1 MAWNI
6 SQDDYNVLK
15 QNNITKYI
23 RLEILD
29 FEYKVVDEIS
39 GNLISMSVN
48 IDAESDLRRS
58 CSCTLVVNDSSFNV
72 EAGSKIWLDRYIRPY
87 VGYVNNW
94 TGQTQWYNQGIY
106 LINAPS
112 WQYDA
117 QTHALS
123 FAGLDLASKLTG
135 MRNGYLEGIP
145 TSIPANSNV
154 RQAMIALLEL
164 GGFTKYLI
172 SECMD
177 VDGNVVNV
185 PNEIEIPQGGTIWD
199 GISQLRDIIPRYEAF
214 FDINGTFIYQP
225 IPTGSGSPTL
235 VDDDLLGRLVISEQ
249 VNNNFED
256 VKNVV
261 EVYGQSLS
269 DSLVAYVGESTWDE
283 TKGVLYVDYSSSSY
297 SGGEPSKG
305 SLYGFFSPPVDI
317 DANEI
322 TLNLSWKGGGGSE
335 SMLIEYGHNW
345 LYQYRVKH
353 LDANTA
359 YVLREK
365 QLYSTMQPSAIAKD
379 TNPDSPFYVDGPVGP
394 IRIVLYGGE
403 YDNITSDALAKE
415 RANYELW
422 KRTRL
427 QDSITLTAIPNP
439 WLDVNVLISHATRG
453 GLTANQYIIKRV
465 STDYGDGGA
474 QTINAIT
481 YYPLY
486 PDI

>member
-225 IPTGSGSPTL
+225 IPTGSGSPVL

-249 VNNNFED
+249 VDNNFED

-261 EVYGQSLS
+261 EVYGQSV
-269 DSLVAYVGESTWDE
+269 DVYQYATDVVWNEE
-283 TKGVLYVDYSSSSY
+283 TKAIRFNARAKLDNGILTGLTTPDADMNAPDGIGLWFVVSPSQTSVKLLDYHTGKRVTHLEPNTSYVLYGTY
-297 SGGEPSKG
+297 
-305 SLYGFFSPPVDI
+305 
-317 DANEI
+317 
-322 TLNLSWKGGGGSE
+322 
-335 SMLIEYGHNW
+335 
-345 LYQYRVKH
+345 
-353 LDANTA
+353 
-359 YVLREK
+359 
-365 QLYSTMQPSAIAKD
+365 LYSTLQPSAIAKD

-465 STDYGDGGA
+465 STDYGDGGT

>member
-1 MAWNI
+1 MALNI

-23 RLEILD
+23 RLELLD

-117 QTHALS
+117 QTHELS

-225 IPTGSGSPTL
+225 IPTGSGSPVL

-249 VNNNFED
+249 IDNNFED

-269 DSLVAYVGESTWDE
+269 DSLVAYVGESTWDAS
-283 TKGVLYVDYSSSSY
+283 TKTLLVDYSAVWA
-297 SGGEPSKG
+297 GVEPSSG
-305 SLYGFFSPPVDI
+305 SLYGFFSPATNI
-317 DANEI
+317 DSDQI
-322 TLNLSWKGGGGSE
+322 NL
-335 SMLIEYGHNW
+335 
-345 LYQYRVKH
+345 
-353 LDANTA
+353 
-359 YVLREK
+359 
-365 QLYSTMQPSAIAKD
+365 
-379 TNPDSPFYVDGPVGP
+379 
-394 IRIVLYGGE
+394 
-403 YDNITSDALAKE
+403 
-415 RANYELW
+415 
-422 KRTRL
+422 RL
-427 QDSITLTAIPNP
+427 K
-439 WLDVNVLISHATRG
+439 WGRG
-453 GLTANQYIIKRV
+453 G
-465 STDYGDGGA
+465 
-474 QTINAIT
+474 
-481 YYPLY
+481 
-486 PDI
+486 

>member
-39 GNLISMSVN
+39 GNLVSMSVN

-117 QTHALS
+117 QTNALS

-154 RQAMIALLEL
+154 RQVMIALLEL

-225 IPTGSGSPTL
+225 IPTGSGSPVL
-235 VDDDLLGRLVISEQ
+235 VDDDLLGRLAISEQ

-269 DSLVAYVGESTWDE
+269 DNLVAYVGESTWDAS
-283 TKGVLYVDYSSSSY
+283 TKTLLVDYSAVWAGS
-297 SGGEPSKG
+297 EPSSG
-305 SLYGFFSPPVDI
+305 SLYGFFSPAKNI
-317 DANEI
+317 DSDQI
-322 TLNLSWKGGGGSE
+322 NLQLKWGRGGST
-335 SMLIEYGHNW
+335 STLIEYGHNW
-345 LYQYRVKH
+345 SALYKVKH

-359 YVLREK
+359 YVLLER
-365 QLYSTMQPSAIAKD
+365 QLYSTLQPSAIAKD
-379 TNPDSPFYVDGPVGP
+379 TNPDSPFYVNGTVGP

-403 YDNITSDALAKE
+403 YDNITSDALAQE

-439 WLDVNVLISHATRG
+439 WLDVNILISHATRG
-453 GLTANQYIIKRV
+453 GLTANQYIIKSI
-465 STDYGDGGA
+465 STDYGDGGT

>member
-39 GNLISMSVN
+39 GNLVSMSVN

-117 QTHALS
+117 QTNALS

-154 RQAMIALLEL
+154 RQVMIALLEL

-225 IPTGSGSPTL
+225 IPTGSGSPVL

-261 EVYGQSLS
+261 EVYGQSLDVS
-269 DSLVAYVGESTWDE
+269 QYATDVTWDSPSIKFTVGSDLTNATLTGLTTPDVAMDVASGIHLYYVISPSQYSVVLRDYHTGKVVTHLE
-283 TKGVLYVDYSSSSY
+283 PNTSYVLY
-297 SGGEPSKG
+297 GK
-305 SLYGFFSPPVDI
+305 
-317 DANEI
+317 
-322 TLNLSWKGGGGSE
+322 K
-335 SMLIEYGHNW
+335 
-345 LYQYRVKH
+345 
-353 LDANTA
+353 
-359 YVLREK
+359 
-365 QLYSTMQPSAIAKD
+365 LYSTLQPSAIAKD
-379 TNPDSPFYVDGPVGP
+379 TNPDSPFYVNGTVGP

-403 YDNITSDALAKE
+403 YDNITSDALAQE

-453 GLTANQYIIKRV
+453 GLTANQYIIKSI
-465 STDYGDGGA
+465 STDYGDGGT

>member
-6 SQDDYNVLK
+6 GQDDYNVLK
-15 QNNITKYI
+15 QSNITKYI
-23 RLEILD
+23 RLELLD
-29 FEYKVVDEIS
+29 FEYKVADEVS
-39 GNLISMSVN
+39 GNLVAMSVN
-48 IDAESDLRRS
+48 IDADSDLRRS
-58 CSCTLVVNDSSFNV
+58 CSCTLAVNDSSFDV

-87 VGYVNNW
+87 VGYVNNI
-94 TGQTQWYNQGIY
+94 TGKTQWYNQGIY

-117 QTHALS
+117 QTNALS

-135 MRNGYLEGIP
+135 IRNGYLEGIP
-145 TSIPANSNV
+145 TSIPAGSNV
-154 RQAMIALLEL
+154 RDAIIALLEL

-172 SECMD
+172 SQCMD
-177 VDGNVVNV
+177 ADGNIIAV
-185 PNEIEIPQGGTIWD
+185 PNDIEIPQGGTIWD
-199 GISQLRDIIPRYEAF
+199 GISQLRDIMPRYEAF
-214 FDINGTFIYQP
+214 FDIDGTFVYQP

-261 EVYGQSLS
+261 EVYGRSLDVS
-269 DSLVAYVGESTWDE
+269 QYATDVTWDSPNIKFKVSSNLAGTTLTGLTTPDASMDVVAGIGLWYVVSPSQYS
-283 TKGVLYVDYSSSSY
+283 TKLMDYY
-297 SGGEPSKG
+297 TGKVVTHLEP
-305 SLYGFFSPPVDI
+305 
-317 DANEI
+317 
-322 TLNLSWKGGGGSE
+322 
-335 SMLIEYGHNW
+335 
-345 LYQYRVKH
+345 
-353 LDANTA
+353 NTS
-359 YVLREK
+359 YVLLGAK
-365 QLYSTMQPSAIAKD
+365 LYSTLQPSAIAKD

-403 YDNITSDALAKE
+403 FDNITSDALAKE

-427 QDSITLTAIPNP
+427 RDSITLTAIPNP
-439 WLDVNVLISHATRG
+439 WLDVNILISYAAKG
-453 GLTANQYIIKRV
+453 GLFDTRYIIKSI
-465 STDYGDGGA
+465 STDYGDGGT

>member
-6 SQDDYNVLK
+6 VQDDYNVLK
-15 QNNITKYI
+15 QNNITKYV
-23 RLEILD
+23 RLELLD

-58 CSCTLVVNDSSFNV
+58 CSCTLVVNDSSFEV
-72 EAGSKIWLDRYIRPY
+72 ETGSKIWLDRYIRPY

-117 QTHALS
+117 QTNELS

-135 MRNGYLEGIP
+135 LRNGYLEGVP
-145 TSIPANSNV
+145 TSIPAGSNV
-154 RQAMIALLEL
+154 RQVMIALLEL

-177 VDGNVVNV
+177 VDGSVIDV

-214 FDINGTFIYQP
+214 FDINGTFVYQP

-235 VDDDLLGRLVISEQ
+235 VDDDLLERLVISEQ
-249 VNNNFED
+249 IDNNFED

-269 DSLVAYVGESTWDE
+269 DSLVAYVSESTWNDE
-283 TKGVLYVDYSSSSY
+283 TNVLTVDYSSIIT
-297 SGGEPSKG
+297 GGEPSED
-305 SLYGFFSPPVDI
+305 SLYGFYSPPFDI
-317 DANEI
+317 DEDYQINIKLVWGRAGSTS
-322 TLNLSWKGGGGSE
+322 TLMRYGESGVQSWVHHLS
-335 SMLIEYGHNW
+335 
-345 LYQYRVKH
+345 
-353 LDANTA
+353 ANTA
-359 YVLREK
+359 YVLRNHR
-365 QLYSTMQPSAIAKD
+365 LYSTLQPSAIAKD
-379 TNPDSPFYVDGPVGP
+379 TNPDSPFYIDGTVGP

-403 YDNITSDALAKE
+403 YDNITSDALAQE

-439 WLDVNVLISHATRG
+439 WLDVNILISHAVKG
-453 GLTANQYIIKRV
+453 GLTANQYIIKSI
-465 STDYGDGGA
+465 STDYGDGGT

>member
-6 SQDDYNVLK
+6 GQDDYNVLK
-15 QNNITKYI
+15 QSNITKYI
-23 RLEILD
+23 RLELLD

-39 GNLISMSVN
+39 GNLVSMSVN
-48 IDAESDLRRS
+48 VDADSDLRRS
-58 CSCTLVVNDSSFNV
+58 CSCTLVVNDGSFDV
-72 EAGSKIWLDRYIRPY
+72 AAGSKIWLDRYIRPY
-87 VGYVNNW
+87 IGYVNNW
-94 TGQTQWYNQGIY
+94 TGKTQWYNQGIY

-117 QTHALS
+117 QTNALS

-145 TSIPANSNV
+145 TSIPAGSNV

-164 GGFTKYLI
+164 GGFTKYLV

-177 VDGNVVNV
+177 VDGNIINV
-185 PNEIEIPQGGTIWD
+185 PNDIEIPQGGTIWD

-214 FDINGTFIYQP
+214 FDINGIFVYQP

-261 EVYGQSLS
+261 EVYGQSLDVS
-269 DSLVAYVGESTWDE
+269 QYATDVTWDSPNIKFKVGSDLTSTTLTGLTTPNAAMDVASGILLYYSVSPSQYSVGLTDYHTGKAVTHLE
-283 TKGVLYVDYSSSSY
+283 PNTSYVLY
-297 SGGEPSKG
+297 GQK
-305 SLYGFFSPPVDI
+305 
-317 DANEI
+317 
-322 TLNLSWKGGGGSE
+322 
-335 SMLIEYGHNW
+335 
-345 LYQYRVKH
+345 
-353 LDANTA
+353 
-359 YVLREK
+359 
-365 QLYSTMQPSAIAKD
+365 LYSTLQPSAMAKD

-403 YDNITSDALAKE
+403 FDNITSDALAQE

-439 WLDVNVLISHATRG
+439 WLDVNILIGHAAKG
-453 GLTANQYIIKRV
+453 GKLTGRYIIK
-465 STDYGDGGA
+465 SINTDYGDGGT

>member
-6 SQDDYNVLK
+6 GQDDYNVLK
-15 QNNITKYI
+15 QSNITKYV
-23 RLEILD
+23 RLELLD

-39 GNLISMSVN
+39 GNLVSMSVN
-48 IDAESDLRRS
+48 VDADSDLRRS
-58 CSCTLVVNDSSFNV
+58 CTCTLVVKDGSFDV
-72 EAGSKIWLDRYIRPY
+72 AAGSKIWLDRYIRPY
-87 VGYVNNW
+87 IGYVNNW
-94 TGQTQWYNQGIY
+94 TGKTQWYNQGIY

-117 QTHALS
+117 QTNALS

-145 TSIPANSNV
+145 TSIPAGSNV

-164 GGFTKYLI
+164 GGFTKYLV

-177 VDGNVVNV
+177 VDGNIINV

-199 GISQLRDIIPRYEAF
+199 GISQLRDIMPRYEAF
-214 FDINGTFIYQP
+214 FDTNGTFVYQP

-235 VDDDLLGRLVISEQ
+235 VDDDLLGRLVISEH

-261 EVYGQSLS
+261 EVYGQSLDVS
-269 DSLVAYVGESTWDE
+269 QYATDVTWDSPDIKFKVGSDLTNTTLTGLTTPDAAMDVASGIRLYYSVSPSQYSVGLTDYHTGE
-283 TKGVLYVDYSSSSY
+283 VVTHLEPNTSYVLY
-297 SGGEPSKG
+297 GQK
-305 SLYGFFSPPVDI
+305 
-317 DANEI
+317 
-322 TLNLSWKGGGGSE
+322 
-335 SMLIEYGHNW
+335 
-345 LYQYRVKH
+345 
-353 LDANTA
+353 
-359 YVLREK
+359 
-365 QLYSTMQPSAIAKD
+365 LYSTLQPSAIAKD

-439 WLDVNVLISHATRG
+439 WLDVNILIGHAAKG
-453 GLTANQYIIKRV
+453 GKLAGRYIIK
-465 STDYGDGGA
+465 SINTDYGDGGT

-486 PDI
+486 PNI

>member
-23 RLEILD
+23 RLEMLD

-145 TSIPANSNV
+145 TSIPSNSNV

-235 VDDDLLGRLVISEQ
+235 VDDDLLGRLVIREQ

-261 EVYGQSLS
+261 EVYGQSLDVS
-269 DSLVAYVGESTWDE
+269 QYATDVTWDSPNIKFKVGSDLTNTTLTGLTTPDAAMDVASGIHLYYIISPSQYSVRLTDYHTGKAVTHLE
-283 TKGVLYVDYSSSSY
+283 PNTSYVLY
-297 SGGEPSKG
+297 G
-305 SLYGFFSPPVDI
+305 
-317 DANEI
+317 
-322 TLNLSWKGGGGSE
+322 T
-335 SMLIEYGHNW
+335 
-345 LYQYRVKH
+345 
-353 LDANTA
+353 
-359 YVLREK
+359 
-365 QLYSTMQPSAIAKD
+365 QLYSTLQPSAIAKD

-439 WLDVNVLISHATRG
+439 WLDVNILISHATRG

-465 STDYGDGGA
+465 STDYGDGGT

>member
-23 RLEILD
+23 RLEMLD

-58 CSCTLVVNDSSFNV
+58 CLCTLVVNDSSFNV
-72 EAGSKIWLDRYIRPY
+72 GAGSKIWLDRYIRPY

-117 QTHALS
+117 QTHELS

-154 RQAMIALLEL
+154 RQVMIALLEL

-249 VNNNFED
+249 IDNNFEN

-269 DSLVAYVGESTWDE
+269 DSLVAYVGESTWDAS
-283 TKGVLYVDYSSSSY
+283 TKTLLVDYSAVWAGS
-297 SGGEPSKG
+297 EPSSG
-305 SLYGFFSPPVDI
+305 SLYGFFSPATNI
-317 DANEI
+317 DSDQI
-322 TLNLSWKGGGGSE
+322 NLQLKWGRGASTST
-335 SMLIEYGHNW
+335 LIEYGHNW
-345 LYQYRVKH
+345 SALYKVKH
-353 LDANTA
+353 LDANTV
-359 YVLREK
+359 YVLLER
-365 QLYSTMQPSAIAKD
+365 QLYSTLQPSAIAKD
-379 TNPDSPFYVDGPVGP
+379 TNPDSPFYVNGTVGP

-439 WLDVNVLISHATRG
+439 WLDVNILISHATRG
-453 GLTANQYIIKRV
+453 GLTANQYIIKSI
-465 STDYGDGGA
+465 STDYGDGGT

>member
-6 SQDDYNVLK
+6 GQDDYNVLK
-15 QNNITKYI
+15 QSNITKYI
-23 RLEILD
+23 RLELLD

-39 GNLISMSVN
+39 GNLVSMSVN
-48 IDAESDLRRS
+48 VDAESDLRRS
-58 CSCTLVVNDSSFNV
+58 CSCTLVVNDGSFDV
-72 EAGSKIWLDRYIRPY
+72 AAGSKIWLDRYIRPY
-87 VGYVNNW
+87 IGYVNNW
-94 TGQTQWYNQGIY
+94 TGKTQWYNQGIY

-117 QTHALS
+117 QTNALS

-145 TSIPANSNV
+145 TSIPAGSNV

-164 GGFTKYLI
+164 GGFTKYLV

-177 VDGNVVNV
+177 VDGNIINV

-199 GISQLRDIIPRYEAF
+199 GISQLRDIMPRYEAF
-214 FDINGTFIYQP
+214 FDTNGTFVYQP

-261 EVYGQSLS
+261 EVYGSASLDNPTIS
-269 DSLVAYVGESTWDE
+269 QVATNVTW
-283 TKGVLYVDYSSSSY
+283 TSSSHLLSAELDSNP
-297 SGGEPSKG
+297 SGQYITVLTTDEEIVASPTTNKISFRFLQKGTTATWASGYIMDANGQFPSSLKPLTNYIFHG
-305 SLYGFFSPPVDI
+305 SSLYG
-317 DANEI
+317 
-322 TLNLSWKGGGGSE
+322 
-335 SMLIEYGHNW
+335 EYR
-345 LYQYRVKH
+345 Y
-353 LDANTA
+353 
-359 YVLREK
+359 
-365 QLYSTMQPSAIAKD
+365 QPSAIAKD

-403 YDNITSDALAKE
+403 FDNITSDALAQE

-439 WLDVNVLISHATRG
+439 WLDVNILIGHAAKG
-453 GLTANQYIIKRV
+453 GKLTGRYIIKSI
-465 STDYGDGGA
+465 STDYGDGGT

>member
-6 SQDDYNVLK
+6 GQDDYNVLK
-15 QNNITKYI
+15 QSNITKYI
-23 RLEILD
+23 RLELLD
-29 FEYKVVDEIS
+29 FEYKVVDEVS
-39 GNLISMSVN
+39 GNLVAMSVN
-48 IDAESDLRRS
+48 IDADSDLRRS
-58 CSCTLVVNDSSFNV
+58 CSCTLAVNDSSFDV

-87 VGYVNNW
+87 VGYVNNI
-94 TGQTQWYNQGIY
+94 TGKTQWYNQGIY

-117 QTHALS
+117 QTNALS

-135 MRNGYLEGIP
+135 IRNGYLEGIP
-145 TSIPANSNV
+145 TSIPAGSNV
-154 RQAMIALLEL
+154 RVAIIALLEL

-172 SECMD
+172 SQCMD
-177 VDGNVVNV
+177 ADGNIIAV
-185 PNEIEIPQGGTIWD
+185 PNDIEIPQGGTIWD
-199 GISQLRDIIPRYEAF
+199 GISQLRDIMPRYEAF
-214 FDINGTFIYQP
+214 FDIDGTFVYQP

-235 VDDDLLGRLVISEQ
+235 VDDDLLGRMVISEQ

-261 EVYGQSLS
+261 EVYGQSLG
-269 DSLVAYVGESTWDE
+269 DSLVAYVGESTWNAS
-283 TKGVLYVDYSSSSY
+283 TKTLLVDYSA
-297 SGGEPSKG
+297 GWKEPPSE
-305 SLYGFFSPPVDI
+305 SMYGFFSPATNI
-317 DANEI
+317 DSDQINLQ
-322 TLNLSWKGGGGSE
+322 LNWTNGS
-335 SMLIEYGHNW
+335 STSTLIEYGHDW
-345 LYQYRVKH
+345 SAFYKVKH

-359 YVLREK
+359 YILLDR

-379 TNPDSPFYVDGPVGP
+379 MNPDSPFYVDGPVGP

-403 YDNITSDALAKE
+403 FDNITSDALAQE

-439 WLDVNVLISHATRG
+439 WLDVNILISHAAKG
-453 GLTANQYIIKRV
+453 GLFDTRYIIKSI
-465 STDYGDGGA
+465 STDYGDGGT

>member
-6 SQDDYNVLK
+6 NQDDYNVLK

-23 RLEILD
+23 RLEMLD

-87 VGYVNNW
+87 VGYVNNL

-112 WQYDA
+112 WKYDA
-117 QTHALS
+117 QTHELS
-123 FAGLDLASKLTG
+123 FAGLDLTSKLTG
-135 MRNGYLEGIP
+135 LRNGYLEGIP

-154 RQAMIALLEL
+154 RQVMIALLEL

-225 IPTGSGSPTL
+225 IPTGSGSPVL

-249 VNNNFED
+249 IDNNFED

-269 DSLVAYVGESTWDE
+269 DSLVAYVGESTWDAS
-283 TKGVLYVDYSSSSY
+283 TKTLLVDYSAVWA
-297 SGGEPSKG
+297 GVEPSSG
-305 SLYGFFSPPVDI
+305 SLYGFFSPATNI
-317 DANEI
+317 DSDQI
-322 TLNLSWKGGGGSE
+322 NLQLKWGKGGST
-335 SMLIEYGHNW
+335 STLIEYGYNW
-345 LYQYRVKH
+345 SSLYKVKH

-359 YVLREK
+359 YVLLDR

-379 TNPDSPFYVDGPVGP
+379 TNPDSPFYVNGTVGP

-403 YDNITSDALAKE
+403 YDNITSDALAQE

-427 QDSITLTAIPNP
+427 QDSITLITIPNP
-439 WLDVNVLISHATRG
+439 WLDVNILISHATRG
-453 GLTANQYIIKRV
+453 GLTANQYMIKSI
-465 STDYGDGGA
+465 STDYGDGGT

-486 PDI
+486 PDV

>member
-6 SQDDYNVLK
+6 GQDDYNVLK
-15 QNNITKYI
+15 QSNITKYI
-23 RLEILD
+23 RLELLD
-29 FEYKVVDEIS
+29 FEYKVVDEVS
-39 GNLISMSVN
+39 GNLVAMAVN
-48 IDAESDLRRS
+48 INADSDLRRS
-58 CSCTLVVNDSSFNV
+58 CSCTLAINDSSFDV

-87 VGYVNNW
+87 VGYVNNI
-94 TGQTQWYNQGIY
+94 TGKTQWYNQGIY

-117 QTHALS
+117 QTNALS

-135 MRNGYLEGIP
+135 IRNGYLEGIP
-145 TSIPANSNV
+145 TSISAGSNV
-154 RQAMIALLEL
+154 RDAIIALLEL
-164 GGFTKYLI
+164 GGFTKYLV

-177 VDGNVVNV
+177 VDGNIINV
-185 PNEIEIPQGGTIWD
+185 PNDIEIPQGGTIWD

-214 FDINGTFIYQP
+214 FDINGTFVYQP

-261 EVYGQSLS
+261 EVYGQSLDVS
-269 DSLVAYVGESTWDE
+269 QYATDVTWDSPNIKFKVSSNLVG
-283 TKGVLYVDYSSSSY
+283 TTLTGLTTPDASMDVTSGIGLWYVVSPSQYSVKLTDYHT
-297 SGGEPSKG
+297 GKVVTHLEP
-305 SLYGFFSPPVDI
+305 
-317 DANEI
+317 
-322 TLNLSWKGGGGSE
+322 
-335 SMLIEYGHNW
+335 
-345 LYQYRVKH
+345 
-353 LDANTA
+353 NTS
-359 YVLREK
+359 YVLLGA
-365 QLYSTMQPSAIAKD
+365 QLYSPLQPSAIAKD

-403 YDNITSDALAKE
+403 FDNITSDALAKE

-439 WLDVNVLISHATRG
+439 WLDVNILIGHAAKG
-453 GLTANQYIIKRV
+453 GKLTGRYIIK
-465 STDYGDGGA
+465 SINTDYGDGGT

>member
-6 SQDDYNVLK
+6 GQDDYNVLK
-15 QNNITKYI
+15 QSNITKYI
-23 RLEILD
+23 RLELLD
-29 FEYKVVDEIS
+29 FEYKVVDEVS
-39 GNLISMSVN
+39 GNLVAMSVN
-48 IDAESDLRRS
+48 IDADSDLRRS
-58 CSCTLVVNDSSFNV
+58 CSCTLAVNDSSFDV

-87 VGYVNNW
+87 VGYVNNI
-94 TGQTQWYNQGIY
+94 TGKTQWYNQGIY

-117 QTHALS
+117 QTNALS

-145 TSIPANSNV
+145 TSIPAGSNV

-164 GGFTKYLI
+164 GGFTKYLV

-177 VDGNVVNV
+177 VDGNIIDV
-185 PNEIEIPQGGTIWD
+185 PNEIEIPQGGTVWD
-199 GISQLRDIIPRYEAF
+199 GISQLRDIMPRYEAF
-214 FDINGTFIYQP
+214 FDINGTFVYQP

-261 EVYGQSLS
+261 EVYGSASLDNPTIS
-269 DSLVAYVGESTWDE
+269 QVATNVAWTSSSHLLSAELDSNPSGQYITVLTPDAEIVASPTTNKISFRFLKTGDTTTWASGYIMD
-283 TKGVLYVDYSSSSY
+283 TKGQFPSSLKPLTNY
-297 SGGEPSKG
+297 IFYG
-305 SLYGFFSPPVDI
+305 STLYG
-317 DANEI
+317 
-322 TLNLSWKGGGGSE
+322 
-335 SMLIEYGHNW
+335 EYRSQS
-345 LYQYRVKH
+345 Y
-353 LDANTA
+353 
-359 YVLREK
+359 
-365 QLYSTMQPSAIAKD
+365 AIAKD

-403 YDNITSDALAKE
+403 FDNITSDALAQE

-439 WLDVNVLISHATRG
+439 WLDVNILISHAAKG
-453 GLTANQYIIKRV
+453 GLLDTRYIIK
-465 STDYGDGGA
+465 SINTDYGDGGT

>member
-1 MAWNI
+1 MALNI

-117 QTHALS
+117 QTHELS

-199 GISQLRDIIPRYEAF
+199 GISQLRDIIPRYEVF

-225 IPTGSGSPTL
+225 IPTGSGSPVL

-249 VNNNFED
+249 IDNNFED

-269 DSLVAYVGESTWDE
+269 DSLVAYVGESTWDAS
-283 TKGVLYVDYSSSSY
+283 TKTLLVDYSAVWAGS
-297 SGGEPSKG
+297 EPAPG
-305 SLYGFFSPPVDI
+305 SLYGFFSPATNI
-317 DANEI
+317 DSDQI
-322 TLNLSWKGGGGSE
+322 NLQLKWGRGS
-335 SMLIEYGHNW
+335 STSTLIEYGHNW
-345 LYQYRVKH
+345 SALYKVKH

-359 YVLREK
+359 YVLLER
-365 QLYSTMQPSAIAKD
+365 QLYSTLQPSAIAKD
-379 TNPDSPFYVDGPVGP
+379 TNPDSPFYVNGTVGP

-465 STDYGDGGA
+465 STDYGDGGT

>member
-6 SQDDYNVLK
+6 GQDDYNVLK
-15 QNNITKYI
+15 QSNITKYI
-23 RLEILD
+23 RLELLD

-39 GNLISMSVN
+39 GNLVSMSVN
-48 IDAESDLRRS
+48 VDADSDLRRS
-58 CSCTLVVNDSSFNV
+58 CSCTLVVKDGSFDV
-72 EAGSKIWLDRYIRPY
+72 AAGSKIWLDRYIRPY
-87 VGYVNNW
+87 IGYVNNW
-94 TGQTQWYNQGIY
+94 TGKTQWYNQGIY

-117 QTHALS
+117 QTNALS

-145 TSIPANSNV
+145 TSIPAGSNV

-164 GGFTKYLI
+164 GGFTKYLV

-177 VDGNVVNV
+177 VDGNIINV

-199 GISQLRDIIPRYEAF
+199 GISQLRDIMPRYEAF
-214 FDINGTFIYQP
+214 FDTNGTFVYQP

-261 EVYGQSLS
+261 EVYGQSLDVS
-269 DSLVAYVGESTWDE
+269 QYATDVTWDSPNIKFKVSSNLVG
-283 TKGVLYVDYSSSSY
+283 TTLTGLTTPDASMDVASGIGLWYVVSPSQYSIKLTDYHTSKVVTHL
-297 SGGEPSKG
+297 EP
-305 SLYGFFSPPVDI
+305 
-317 DANEI
+317 
-322 TLNLSWKGGGGSE
+322 
-335 SMLIEYGHNW
+335 
-345 LYQYRVKH
+345 
-353 LDANTA
+353 NTS
-359 YVLREK
+359 YVLLGA
-365 QLYSTMQPSAIAKD
+365 QLYSPLQPSAIAKD

-403 YDNITSDALAKE
+403 YDNITSDALAQE

-439 WLDVNVLISHATRG
+439 WLDVNILIGHAAKG
-453 GLTANQYIIKRV
+453 GKLTGRYIIKNI
-465 STDYGDGGA
+465 STDYGDGGT